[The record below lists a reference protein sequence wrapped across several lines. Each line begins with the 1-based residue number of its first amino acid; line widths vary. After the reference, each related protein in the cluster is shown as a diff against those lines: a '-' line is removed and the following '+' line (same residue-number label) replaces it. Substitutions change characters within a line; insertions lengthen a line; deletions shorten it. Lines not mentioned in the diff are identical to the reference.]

1 MDHALTSLRDALPGR
16 ILLVGCGRMGLA
28 LLRGWIARGIPADAI
43 SVIDPNPSPEV
54 VDVLSELGVMQID
67 AREAEKAAV
76 LVLAVKPQVF
86 PGAAASLAQAV
97 GPDTIVLS
105 IMAGI
110 TLAELGSSFPSAQS
124 IVRAMPNLAAMAGE
138 GASVLVADERSSDA
152 AVGVAEALLAAVGM
166 VARLPGEELVDAATA
181 VSGSGPAYV
190 FYLVECLAAAGVR
203 EGLPSEIASRL
214 ARATI
219 QGAGAVLAGSLEE
232 PDSLRKQ
239 VTSPGGTTQA
249 GLSVLMRD
257 RGLQS
262 LVDET
267 VMAAARRSRELGSGK
282 G

>member
-1 MDHALTSLRDALPGR
+1 MDHDLTSLRDALPGR

-28 LLRGWIARGIPADAI
+28 LLRGWIARGVPADAI
-43 SVIDPNPSPEV
+43 GVIDPDPSPEV
-54 VDVLSELGVMQID
+54 ADTLSGLGVTRTD
-67 AREAEKAAV
+67 AREAGQAGV

-86 PGAAASLAQAV
+86 PGAAASLAQAA
-97 GPDTIVLS
+97 GPDTVVLS

-110 TLAELGSSFPSAQS
+110 TIAELSSSFPSTRS
-124 IVRAMPNLAAMAGE
+124 VIRAMPNLAAMAGE
-138 GASVLVADERSSDA
+138 GASVFVADERSSEA

-166 VARLPGEELVDAATA
+166 AARLPGEELVDAATA

-203 EGLPSEIASRL
+203 QGLPPEIAARL
-214 ARATI
+214 ARATV
-219 QGAGAVLAGSLEE
+219 QGAGAVLGSSPEE
-232 PDSLRKQ
+232 PDALRQQ

-249 GLSVLMRD
+249 GLAVLMRD
-257 RGLQS
+257 QGLQP

-267 VMAAARRSRELGSGK
+267 VAAAARRARELGSRK